1 MGTQLLFFAGLFF
14 IIVRPEMNAEK
25 PFNFEETPGKLP
37 KEVVPIEYS
46 VRIVPRIDKFT
57 FTGTETVKL
66 SVRRPVRQLVLNA
79 LELEITEASI
89 DGKALPGAGI
99 KIDKKNELLT
109 LALSSELAAGEH
121 TIALSFAGKINQQG
135 QGLFYIPYREQGSGV
150 KKVMLGTQFEA
161 TDARR
166 FFPCWDEPVFRARF
180 QLTAVVPEN
189 WLAVSNMPI
198 ESEKK
203 IAGGKEVR
211 FAVTPPMS
219 SYLNVFVAGELDLI
233 ESQTGRTQLRVIA
246 TKGKAEMGRYALEAT
261 SQILQYYDDYFGVP
275 YPLSKLDQIALPG
288 GFGGAMENWGGITYY
303 ESTLLFDPKNSSAET
318 KQNIYEVIAHEIA
331 HQWFGDLVTMAWW
344 DNLWL
349 NEGFATWMGTKC
361 TAHFNP
367 QWEVWLRRNFPRD
380 PTRRVGI
387 AREQAMEGDAR
398 STTHPIQ
405 QPVATETEAS
415 SAFDDI
421 TYKKGQSFLRMLE
434 SFLGED
440 AFRDGVRRYIAAHKY
455 SNSTTADLWN
465 ALSEA
470 SKKPVG
476 EIAAGWTEQTGFP
489 VVKVKRETGGRVSL
503 TQERFTVNF
512 QNAPPLEWKIPL
524 TYAVVGEAPETLLMT
539 KKTDALQNIPADR
552 ALKLNANGHGNY
564 RVQYDDLSWNLLLH
578 ALPNLGVEDR
588 VNLLSDAWALVQA
601 NRAPVSLYFGLVE
614 KLPAS
619 TDLAEREQLVNVLDY
634 INRLLIGTPEREKF
648 QGYARLLLRPTFDA
662 LGWEPRANEPAA
674 AGKLRASLI
683 TALGYLNDSAIIAGC
698 RERFEK
704 YLTDPASL
712 APDLRPPV
720 LAVVG
725 RYADD
730 ETWSQLHERGVKTT
744 SIEEKQNYYNALAG
758 AIDPKLVKKTLPIAL
773 TDELPTSRA
782 IFLVSRVAR
791 QSDHPDLAWD
801 FAKANM
807 KTLLAKTDA
816 LGATRYA
823 PGLFTF
829 FADDSRANE
838 LTIYAKTNLPETSAP
853 EVAKAVDEIQFRAEF
868 KRRLTPQLT
877 AWIERKP
884 LMKQSR
890 FSSKSETT
898 SGNKRR
904 RRSPITELR
913 VDPQA
918 HRNHGGFD
926 ETVATE
932 ELLSDVFWPIGQKSN
947 SQKIFLF
954 REVDCVL
961 EEL

>member
-1 MGTQLLFFAGLFF
+1 MGLPFFAALFL
-14 IIVRPEMNAEK
+14 IILRPDMNAEK
-25 PFNFEETPGKLP
+25 PFNFGETPGKLP

-46 VRIVPRIDKFT
+46 VRIVLSVDKFA
-57 FTGTETVKL
+57 FTGAETVKL

-79 LELEITEASI
+79 LELEVVDVSI
-89 DGKALPGAGI
+89 DGKALPDSAI
-99 KIDKKNELLT
+99 KIDKKSELLT
-109 LALSSELAAGEH
+109 LALPSELPAGEH
-121 TIALSFAGKINQQG
+121 TLALSFTGKINQQG
-135 QGLFYIPYREQGSGV
+135 QGLFYVPYQEHGSGT
-150 KKVMLGTQFEA
+150 KKIMLATQFEA

-180 QLTAVVPEN
+180 QLTVVIPEN

-198 ESEKK
+198 ESEEKS
-203 IAGGKEVR
+203 AAGKEVR
-211 FAVTPPMS
+211 FAASPPMS
-219 SYLNVFVAGELDLI
+219 SYLNIFVAGELDLI
-233 ESQTGRTQLRVIA
+233 ESRSGGTQLRVIA

-261 SQILQYYDDYFGVP
+261 AQILQYYNDYFGLP
-275 YPLSKLDQIALPG
+275 YPLPKLDQIALPG

-318 KQNIYEVIAHEIA
+318 KQDIYEVLAHEIA

-349 NEGFATWMGTKC
+349 NEGFASWMGTKC
-361 TAHFNP
+361 TVHFNP
-367 QWEVWLRRNFPRD
+367 QWEVWLRRNLPRD

-387 AREQAMEGDAR
+387 AKEQAMEGDAR

-405 QPVATETEAS
+405 QPIATEAEAN

-440 AFRDGVRRYIAAHKY
+440 VFRDGVRRYIAAHKY

-476 EIAAGWTEQTGFP
+476 EIATGWTQQPGFP
-489 VVKVKRETGGRVSL
+489 IVKVKRDEAGRVAL

-524 TYAVVGEAPETLLMT
+524 TYAVIGEPPATLLMT
-539 KKTDALQNIPADR
+539 SKTASLQDVPADR
-552 ALKLNANGHGNY
+552 ALKLNVNGAGNY
-564 RVQYDDLSWNLLLH
+564 RVQYDDPSWTLLLQ

-601 NRAPVSLYFGLVE
+601 NRAPISLYFGLVD

-619 TDLAEREQLVNVLDY
+619 TELAEREQLINVLDY
-634 INRLLIGTPEREKF
+634 IDRLLIGSLERKKF
-648 QGYARLLLRPTFDA
+648 QRYARSLLRPTFDA
-662 LGWEPRANEPAA
+662 LGWESKAGEPPTPVN
-674 AGKLRASLI
+674 LRASLI
-683 TALGYLNDSAIIAGC
+683 TALGDLDDSAIIAGC

-720 LAVVG
+720 FAIVG
-725 RYADD
+725 RYAD
-730 ETWSQLHERGVKTT
+730 EKTWDQLHELGLKTT

-758 AIDPKLVKKTLPIAL
+758 AIEPQLVKKTLPIAL
-773 TDELPTSRA
+773 SDELPTSRA

-791 QSDHPDLAWD
+791 QSDQPDMAWD

-816 LGATRYA
+816 LGANRYA

-829 FADDSRANE
+829 FAENSRANE
-838 LTIYAKTNLPETSAP
+838 LRAYAKANLPETSAP
-853 EVAKAVDEIQFRAEF
+853 EVAKAVDEIQFRSEF
-868 KRRLTPQLT
+868 KRRLAPQLN
-877 AWIERKP
+877 AWIERK
-884 LMKQSR
+884 K
-890 FSSKSETT
+890 SKTT
-898 SGNKRR
+898 
-904 RRSPITELR
+904 
-913 VDPQA
+913 D
-918 HRNHGGFD
+918 H
-926 ETVATE
+926 
-932 ELLSDVFWPIGQKSN
+932 
-947 SQKIFLF
+947 
-954 REVDCVL
+954 
-961 EEL
+961 